1 MTASDRIWVWKWHL
15 PGSKF
20 HGTHAW
26 CDFKPFWPDR
36 SEFNFR
42 KMRWEKV
49 PQKQQDFTEYARVRV
64 EDTTCDTIA
73 KSSDFVSLPR
83 AEVEALM
90 DEVEWAK
97 GVLHRRLT
105 HPNDEGYLSGFDA
118 ALAALQE
125 RMK

>member
-1 MTASDRIWVWKWHL
+1 MTAPKRIWVWKWHL

-20 HGTHAW
+20 HGTHTW

-49 PQKQQDFTEYARVRV
+49 PRKQQDFTEYTLV
-64 EDTTCDTIA
+64 TPGTIA
-73 KSSDFVSLPR
+73 KSNDFVSLPR

-90 DEVEWAK
+90 EAATAK
-97 GVLHRRLT
+97 TVMDANNSNSTYLDSACRR
-105 HPNDEGYLSGFDA
+105 

-125 RMK
+125 SMK